1 MENEALKAIE
11 GYKSNK
17 IIMNFVKT
25 EALEKV
31 AAEISAKPNRICT
44 PAAVKLLAMQHTNIA
59 ERVADYER
67 LALIGCYMAAQ

>member
-1 MENEALKAIE
+1 MKNEALKAIE

-31 AAEISAKPNRICT
+31 AAEISAKPGRVCT
-44 PAAVKLLAMQHTNIA
+44 PAAVKVLAMRNPNIA

-67 LALIGCYMAAQ
+67 LGLIGCYMAAQ